1 MIKWLIYLLIA
12 FLLIDHFW
20 VHYGGPFLESM
31 RGSYREELKKA
42 TQNWEQVQT
51 QQLYKQSILDKILEK
66 LRGLVKKEEGGKA
79 NE

>member
-1 MIKWLIYLLIA
+1 
-12 FLLIDHFW
+12 
-20 VHYGGPFLESM
+20 M

-66 LRGLVKKEEGGKA
+66 FKGLVKKEEGGKA